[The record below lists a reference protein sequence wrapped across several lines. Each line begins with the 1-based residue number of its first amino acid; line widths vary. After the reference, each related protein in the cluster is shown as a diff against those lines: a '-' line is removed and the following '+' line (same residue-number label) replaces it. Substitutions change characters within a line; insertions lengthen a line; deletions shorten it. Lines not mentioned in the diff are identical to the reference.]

1 MAVFTDK
8 KKKIILAA
16 ISEFAKDG
24 FEKASIDA
32 IALKAK
38 VAKGTVFYHFKS
50 KQELFEEIVD
60 EGQKTFEGIIERK
73 TKDLKSEKIKIEK
86 VVEIEVDFIHKYRDL
101 FSIYLGEMI
110 KKVTNFRIIEN
121 ILEKGVKKGEFR
133 QNLNVKTS
141 AVALFWLTAMTTL
154 NSKEVN
160 SKEIKDLV
168 LKGIEK

>member
-24 FEKASIDA
+24 FDKASIDA

-50 KQELFEEIVD
+50 KQVLFEEIVE
-60 EGQKTFEGIIERK
+60 EGHKTFEEIIKRK
-73 TKDLKSEKIKIEK
+73 TKNLKKEKEK
-86 VVEIEVDFIHKYRDL
+86 VELIVEIEIDFIRKYRDL
-101 FSIYLGEMI
+101 FSIYLGDII
-110 KKVTNFRIIEN
+110 KKMTTFQIIED
-121 ILEKGVKKGEFR
+121 ILEKGIKNGEFR
-133 QNLNVKTS
+133 KDLNIKTS
-141 AVALFWLTAMTTL
+141 AIALFWLTAMTTL
-154 NSKEVN
+154 NSKEAN
-160 SKEIKDLV
+160 GKEIKDLV

>member
-38 VAKGTVFYHFKS
+38 VAKGTVFYHFKT
-50 KQELFEEIVD
+50 KQVLFEEIVE
-60 EGQKTFEGIIERK
+60 EGHKTFEEIIKRK
-73 TKDLKSEKIKIEK
+73 TKDLKTEKSKIERM
-86 VVEIEVDFIHKYRDL
+86 VELEVDFIHKYRDL
-101 FSIYLGEMI
+101 FSVYLGEMI
-110 KKVTNFRIIEN
+110 KKVTSFRIIEN
-121 ILEKGVKKGEFR
+121 ILEKGIEKGEFR
-133 QNLNVKTS
+133 KDLNVKTT
-141 AVALFWLTAMTTL
+141 AIALFWLTAMTTL

-160 SKEIKDLV
+160 AGEIKDLV